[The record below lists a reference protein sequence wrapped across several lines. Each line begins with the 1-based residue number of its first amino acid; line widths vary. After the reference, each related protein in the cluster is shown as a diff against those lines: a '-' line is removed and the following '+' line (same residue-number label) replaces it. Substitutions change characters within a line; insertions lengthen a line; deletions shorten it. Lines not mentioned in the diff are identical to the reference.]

1 MNVVKA
7 TARYEYWLAA
17 QSPLVKADLRL
28 KHQQMAAAAFPFL
41 RATFYRWVQLWPEV
55 CPDLSKA
62 PKILAVGDLH
72 VENFGTWRD
81 VEGRLVWGIN
91 DFDEACHLAYTND
104 LVRLAVSAILAIEA
118 GHLAA
123 KPKEAC
129 SEILD
134 GYTKSLTELG
144 RPFVLEEGNRWLR
157 SIALAELRDPEHFW
171 QKMDALSSVKGEV
184 SPGAIAGLEHLLPH
198 PELKYRLVRRV
209 AGLGSLGHLR
219 FVAIAEY
226 CGGKIAREAKLLAP
240 SAVYWAYQLAKP
252 EEVLYQAIVE
262 RAVRCGD
269 PFLRLHG
276 HWILRR
282 LSPHCSRIELSVL
295 PKDRDE
301 CRLLFSMG
309 WEAGNVHVGN
319 TGAVKSIRKD
329 LAKQKANWL
338 YSAASA
344 MADAVKRDWQVW
356 RKSGA
361 AES

>member
-7 TARYEYWLAA
+7 TAQYEHWLAA

-28 KHQQMAAAAFPFL
+28 KHRQMAAAVFPFL

-62 PKILAVGDLH
+62 PRILAVGDLH

-91 DFDEACHLAYTND
+91 DFDEASHLPYTND
-104 LVRLAVSAILAIEA
+104 LVRLAVSAIFAIEA
-118 GHLAA
+118 GHLAV
-123 KPKEAC
+123 KPKVAC

-134 GYTKSLTELG
+134 GYTKSLIEHG
-144 RPFVLEEGNRWLR
+144 RSFVLEEGNRWLR
-157 SIALAELRDPEHFW
+157 SIALAELRDPERFW
-171 QKMDALSSVKGEV
+171 QKMDALSSVKGDV
-184 SPGAIAGLEHLLPH
+184 SPGVLAGLEHLLPY

-219 FVAIAEY
+219 FVAIADY

-240 SAVYWAYQLAKP
+240 SAVYWAYELPKP
-252 EEVLYQAIVE
+252 GEILYQAIVD

-282 LSPHCSRIELSVL
+282 LSPHCSSIELSVL

-309 WEAGNVHVGN
+309 WETANVHLGN
-319 TGAVKSIRKD
+319 TGAVKGIRKD
-329 LAKQKANWL
+329 LGKQKANWL
-338 YSAASA
+338 NIAANA
-344 MADAVKRDWQVW
+344 MADAVRRDWQVW